1 MKRYI
6 RSTELGWEDYADF
19 IDSYDDMPDRD
30 SIPEYSNEVVP
41 GMYWCN
47 DEFTFTV
54 TDVNGSRATVEE
66 TWISYDTGKDM
77 KKVHKYRI
85 SSDDGSEYVYDPKD
99 PEWRFY
105 ASSAFGV
112 VDKY

>member
-19 IDSYDDMPDRD
+19 IDGYNDMPDRD
-30 SIPEYSNEVVP
+30 SAPEYSTEIVP
-41 GMYWCN
+41 GMYWCQ

-54 TDVNGSRATVEE
+54 TSVNGNRATVEE
-66 TWISYDTGKDM
+66 TWISYDTGRDM

-85 SSDDGSEYVYDPKD
+85 GSDDGSEYVYDPTD

-105 ASSAFGV
+105 ASSAFGITNR
-112 VDKY
+112 Y